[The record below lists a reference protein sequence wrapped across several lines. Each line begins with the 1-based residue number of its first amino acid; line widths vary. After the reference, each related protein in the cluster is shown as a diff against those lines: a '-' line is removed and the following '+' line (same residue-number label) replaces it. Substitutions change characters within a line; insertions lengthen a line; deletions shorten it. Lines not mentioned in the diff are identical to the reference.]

1 MINAI
6 FNGFLKLII
15 MFIDLIS
22 TPINNVINEYLPQ
35 LSNVFTLLNQFIDF
49 IIDIIVWV
57 VSWFNFP
64 PYFLTFLIGYYVFK
78 LTVPLLIHNL
88 KILAAWWDTFI
99 A

>member
-6 FNGFLKLII
+6 FEGFLKLVV

-22 TPINNVINEYLPQ
+22 TPINNIINEYLPQ
-35 LSNVFTLLNQFIDF
+35 LDYVFSLLNQFIDF
-49 IIDIIVWV
+49 AINILGWV

-64 PYFLTFLIGYYVFK
+64 PGFLTFLIAFYVFK